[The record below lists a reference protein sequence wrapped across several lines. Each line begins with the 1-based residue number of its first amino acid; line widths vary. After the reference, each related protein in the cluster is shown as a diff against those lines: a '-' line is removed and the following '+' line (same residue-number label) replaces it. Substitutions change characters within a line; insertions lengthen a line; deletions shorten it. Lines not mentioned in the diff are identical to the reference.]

1 MNGWRRLWALLRE
14 FNATQIELQEHLL
27 LLNSPWEEEFMR
39 WAYDG
44 NEWQLHGHRPAP
56 PDGRRHS
63 VTSRG

>member
-44 NEWQLHGHRPAP
+44 NEWQLPATGQLHP
-56 PDGRRHS
+56 MADA
-63 VTSRG
+63 TA